1 VELTPG
7 IHTFSFPINK
17 YEKYAPINIAC
28 ITFREFNAD
37 SVKLA
42 DTAFA
47 ANGAHHLELG
57 DYGYSRGGRSAL
69 TLHTRP
75 HPPPGARGGPPLENQ
90 A

>member
-1 VELTPG
+1 MELTPG

-57 DYGYSRGGRSAL
+57 DYGYSREDAVPSRCTQDSSPASSL
-69 TLHTRP
+69 
-75 HPPPGARGGPPLENQ
+75 
-90 A
+90 